1 MATRKQRR
9 RQQKE
14 RRHEYEIVYLDD
26 EGKEVEVDP
35 ESEPVKEKAKPESS
49 GIRPTARQPAQ
60 RGKQPAGKQ
69 TVGARAPR
77 KIDPP
82 SWGRVGRRAAIFAP
96 IMVIV
101 VYYLNRN
108 AANPLRETV
117 ISSIVLVLFF
127 LPFSYFMDSVM
138 YRQYR
143 KRIGDPIPPRERKPP
158 ESKPPPS

>member
-1 MATRKQRR
+1 MPTRKQRR

-14 RRHEYEIVYLDD
+14 RRHEYEIVYVDD
-26 EGKEVEVDP
+26 EGNEVGTEAEP
-35 ESEPVKEKAKPESS
+35 EAKSGGGKGKPESS
-49 GIRPTARQPAQ
+49 GVRPTGKQQPAPRGKQ
-60 RGKQPAGKQ
+60 SGGKQPAG
-69 TVGARAPR
+69 ARGPR

-108 AANPLRETV
+108 AANPVRETL

-158 ESKPPPS
+158 SP

>member
-1 MATRKQRR
+1 VPTRKQRR

-14 RRHEYEIVYLDD
+14 RRHEYEIVYVDD
-26 EGKEVEVDP
+26 EGNEVGTEAEP
-35 ESEPVKEKAKPESS
+35 EAKSGGGKGKPESS
-49 GIRPTARQPAQ
+49 GVRPTGKQQPTPRGKQ
-60 RGKQPAGKQ
+60 SGGKQPAG
-69 TVGARAPR
+69 ARGPR

-108 AANPLRETV
+108 AANPVRETL

-158 ESKPPPS
+158 SP

>member
-1 MATRKQRR
+1 VPTRKQRR

-14 RRHEYEIVYLDD
+14 RRHEYEIVYVDD
-26 EGKEVEVDP
+26 EGNEIEAGPDAKTSDD
-35 ESEPVKEKAKPESS
+35 KAKSLSS
-49 GIRPTARQPAQ
+49 GVRPTTKQPAQ

-69 TVGARAPR
+69 PAGARAPR

-108 AANPLRETV
+108 AANPVRETL

-143 KRIGDPIPPRERKPP
+143 KRTGDPIPPRERKP
-158 ESKPPPS
+158 

>member
-1 MATRKQRR
+1 VPTRKQRR

-14 RRHEYEIVYLDD
+14 RRHEYEIVYVD
-26 EGKEVEVDP
+26 EEGNEIEAEAEPEAESGGGKT
-35 ESEPVKEKAKPESS
+35 KPESP
-49 GIRPTARQPAQ
+49 GVRPT
-60 RGKQPAGKQ
+60 GKQPAPRGKQ
-69 TVGARAPR
+69 SGGKQPAGARAPR

-127 LPFSYFMDSVM
+127 LPFSYFMDTVM

-143 KRIGDPIPPRERKPP
+143 KRIGDPMPPRERKPP
-158 ESKPPPS
+158 SG

>member
-1 MATRKQRR
+1 MPTRKQRR

-14 RRHEYEIVYLDD
+14 RRHEYEIVYVDD
-26 EGKEVEVDP
+26 EGNEVEA
-35 ESEPVKEKAKPESS
+35 EPDTKTSDDKPKSQSS
-49 GIRPTARQPAQ
+49 GVRPTAKQPAQ
-60 RGKQPAGKQ
+60 RAKQPGGKQPA
-69 TVGARAPR
+69 GARAPR

-117 ISSIVLVLFF
+117 VSSVVLVLFF
-127 LPFSYFMDSVM
+127 LPFSYFMDTVM

-158 ESKPPPS
+158 SN

>member
-1 MATRKQRR
+1 VPTRKQRR

-14 RRHEYEIVYLDD
+14 RRHEYEIVYVDG
-26 EGKEVEVDP
+26 EGNEVGTEAEP
-35 ESEPVKEKAKPESS
+35 EAKSGGGKGKPESS
-49 GIRPTARQPAQ
+49 GVRPTGKQQPAPRGKQ
-60 RGKQPAGKQ
+60 SGGKQPAG
-69 TVGARAPR
+69 ARGPR

-108 AANPLRETV
+108 AVNPVRETL

-158 ESKPPPS
+158 SP

>member
-1 MATRKQRR
+1 MPTRKQRR

-14 RRHEYEIVYLDD
+14 RRHEYEIVYVDD
-26 EGKEVEVDP
+26 EGNEVGTEAEP
-35 ESEPVKEKAKPESS
+35 EAKSGGGKGKPESS
-49 GIRPTARQPAQ
+49 GVRPTGKQQPAP
-60 RGKQPAGKQ
+60 RGKQSGAKQPAG
-69 TVGARAPR
+69 ARGPR

-108 AANPLRETV
+108 AANPVRETL

-158 ESKPPPS
+158 SP